1 MIWRLR
7 THPDHWSSC
16 SGECRTGARC
26 QGAGRLER
34 QPGDPVEG
42 TLSISRNPPGVSV
55 AVWRARA
62 RVQREYLSRLEAGI
76 QKNPSIAVLKRLA
89 KALGVPVAALLE

>member
-1 MIWRLR
+1 VERR
-7 THPDHWSSC
+7 AA
-16 SGECRTGARC
+16 GKCRTGARC

-62 RVQREYLSRLEAGI
+62 RVSERISRVWRLASRRI
-76 QKNPSIAVLKRLA
+76 RSIAVLKRLA